1 MSFIRPILILLMVVV
16 LSSPAFAAAGKKM
29 IFSEGCFLSTKNQV
43 KVIKS
48 GSIVIYVMKAKQKTG
63 I

>member
-1 MSFIRPILILLMVVV
+1 MNFIRAILILLMVVV
-16 LSSPAFAAAGKKM
+16 LSSPVFAAAGKRM

-48 GSIVIYVMKAKQKTG
+48 SPIVVYVMMAKQKTG